1 MDEIKILK
9 LIKDININLV
19 KDILTYGVTRLN
31 IDINTIIALPDELQ
45 ICIVKQYIEEK
56 MYIQVACT
64 TRAIL
69 IFSIK
74 MPNIDMKDIEYTYNK
89 TGKYYE
95 IYNNILSTNKS
106 YNTTKKAEKEGM
118 IWLIQQLN

>member
-9 LIKDININLV
+9 LIKDININLA
-19 KDILTYGVTRLN
+19 KDILNYSITKLN
-31 IDINTIIALPDELQ
+31 ININSVITLPDELQ

-95 IYNNILSTNKS
+95 IYNNILPTNKS